1 MFEFFRMQYRL
12 GRLDAAGLARYLAA
26 GRLTEAQYRQIVGP
40 QQGGDGQEVA
50 ADG

>member
-1 MFEFFRMQYRL
+1 MFERIRLYYRKGL
-12 GRLDAAGLARYLAA
+12 WTAGMVRQAVSKGL
-26 GRLTEAQYRQIVGP
+26 LTEAQYRQIVGP

>member
-1 MFEFFRMQYRL
+1 MFEFLRMQYRL

-26 GRLTEAQYRQIVGP
+26 GRLTDAQYRQIAGP
-40 QQGGDGQEVA
+40 QPGDEGEVT